1 MGEFRITIKPHETYS
16 IERDDP
22 SYWGTTGAV
31 RDFIADLDNSARE
44 SYEPYGKGKSIGL
57 RELRTYVLNTNH
69 LEKVGASLERRGANL
84 FSMLQVL
91 DAKEMLHEIEF
102 KVINAASGAVYGV
115 EELSEGEKQLLCV
128 IGGLKLS
135 HQNECLVLLDE
146 PDTHLNPAWSWEY
159 DSLLR
164 DALQEK
170 QQKNSTVA
178 LATHDPVLISGLRKD
193 QVLIARMDNGRL
205 LYEYPY
211 RSPRGQGVANVL
223 TSEYF
228 GLPSSLDKHTQDLL
242 DERLSLA
249 YKPEPLTGEE
259 RERLSFINQSLD
271 ELGLSISFRDP
282 KYAEFERERYV
293 EPMG

>member
-1 MGEFRITIKPHETYS
+1 M
-16 IERDDP
+16 
-22 SYWGTTGAV
+22 
-31 RDFIADLDNSARE
+31 SA
-44 SYEPYGKGKSIGL
+44 G
-57 RELRTYVLNTNH
+57 
-69 LEKVGASLERRGANL
+69 GANL